1 MKGRTVKNTDFWSW
15 VKIKAE
21 KIKAE
26 AYGTHPDGEMYSF
39 PKYQLIEMLA
49 VNRVPLMVLCSLF
62 TLILA
67 MILNLALSLHPRTK
81 MRHALSEAFI

>member
-39 PKYQLIEMLA
+39 PKYQLIRDVGSQPSTPHGTM
-49 VNRVPLMVLCSLF
+49 F
-62 TLILA
+62 TVYPDTGNDFKFSIKSPSQ
-67 MILNLALSLHPRTK
+67 N
-81 MRHALSEAFI
+81 